1 MKSKLSQ
8 SWQHEAPAALGV
20 SSHPSQASL
29 PYEGNQGDVFSRQ
42 QRISLLL
49 STLTY
54 RHVQAK
60 SDDWLTDSELTS
72 LFSPAMRTLT
82 VMETIQ
88 ERYIFFFNKISLLL
102 VSGMPEPCR
111 AVCCF
116 WKAFNNFN
124 EVFISGSISRTHVQ
138 DARGGCRPWLSFS
151 WLSDPFILPTLDLG
165 PLDLAVSVFH
175 APKKKE
181 RSLYYLVLTDTRVR
195 ERAGV
200 FGSQSGYYFHGKRK
214 KKTLF
219 HRHLIML
226 FVFLMLYVSSRTN
239 NASIVDGFFACYGV
253 YRMENYACGESV
265 FLWIAWRSRCELS
278 F

>member
-1 MKSKLSQ
+1 MYEEQAVPIMTTWSS
-8 SWQHEAPAALGV
+8 SSPGV
-20 SSHPSQASL
+20 SSHLSQASL

-175 APKKKE
+175 APKKI
-181 RSLYYLVLTDTRVR
+181 
-195 ERAGV
+195 
-200 FGSQSGYYFHGKRK
+200 K
-214 KKTLF
+214 K
-219 HRHLIML
+219 
-226 FVFLMLYVSSRTN
+226 
-239 NASIVDGFFACYGV
+239 
-253 YRMENYACGESV
+253 
-265 FLWIAWRSRCELS
+265 
-278 F
+278 